1 MSKVIWILILA
12 LMAVLFVK
20 PLRERA
26 RPQIEFVLNPV
37 YRWDAKNRVN
47 EIYRLMERERS
58 QGVAMP
64 APRDFSKFLTEREG
78 PSAATD
84 PWGEPFYLQIS
95 KRTMR
100 VSSAGPD
107 RAAGTGDDIHSKPD
121 VLQPA
126 SR

>member
-1 MSKVIWILILA
+1 MSKVVWILVLL

-37 YRWDAKNRVN
+37 YKWDAKNRVN
-47 EIYRLMERERS
+47 EIYRVMERERS

-64 APRDFSKFLTEREG
+64 RPRDFQKFLTDREG
-78 PSAATD
+78 PNAAVD
-84 PWGEPFYLQIS
+84 PWGVPFYLHIG
-95 KRTMR
+95 KRSMR

-107 RAAGTGDDIHSKPD
+107 RVAGTADDIHSKPEP
-121 VLQPA
+121 LEPA
-126 SR
+126 AR